1 MRVIAGKYR
10 SRMLKTV
17 ENNRTRPTTDKNKEN
32 LFNMIGPYFDGGNCL
47 DLFAGSGGLGIEALS
62 RGMAYLVAVDKQYA
76 AFKVIKEN
84 LATLKIDDAK
94 VLKMDY
100 RKALSTLA
108 HEDMQFDLV
117 LLDPPYDM
125 KINQGIMNTLYQ
137 QHMLKEGSL
146 IVVEDRLEERLT
158 FEQPFEL
165 VKENQYGI
173 TIMQI
178 VRFGGYDHD

>member
-1 MRVIAGKYR
+1 
-10 SRMLKTV
+10 
-17 ENNRTRPTTDKNKEN
+17 
-32 LFNMIGPYFDGGNCL
+32 
-47 DLFAGSGGLGIEALS
+47 
-62 RGMAYLVAVDKQYA
+62 
-76 AFKVIKEN
+76 
-84 LATLKIDDAK
+84 
-94 VLKMDY
+94 
-100 RKALSTLA
+100 
-108 HEDMQFDLV
+108 MQFDLV

-125 KINQGIMNTLYQ
+125 KINQGIMNTLYEK
-137 QHMLKEGSL
+137 HMLKEGCL